1 MENEQLGGLKFRN
14 RIAGMSR
21 TIPIYLQ
28 SEGEEY
34 GMNQDIY
41 VALMGYKKSK
51 PSLFQSMMTTG
62 NFTLEGSSSY
72 SSRKVVICVPS
83 LESTLNSFIPLS
95 FMEVKKSEEPES
107 ILGIKRKPGER
118 GPGRKDFTFDRTPSA
133 VSRALTA
140 KLIAVI
146 EESLELYNNQNNKRK
161 IIEASLKTIA
171 KEYHSVEEKDSDNA
185 IINSAK
191 KYLQG
196 LAIFGG
202 KFTTTQATID
212 TILTSLVASGIPN
225 NAIASSLGVSRKRV
239 AKAKYRR
246 VGQHKGG

>member
-1 MENEQLGGLKFRN
+1 
-14 RIAGMSR
+14 MSR

-140 KLIAVI
+140 NFFLFYPLAYCIRQCESKHQPKLI
-146 EESLELYNNQNNKRK
+146 L
-161 IIEASLKTIA
+161 
-171 KEYHSVEEKDSDNA
+171 
-185 IINSAK
+185 
-191 KYLQG
+191 
-196 LAIFGG
+196 
-202 KFTTTQATID
+202 FT
-212 TILTSLVASGIPN
+212 SFCFIPSTLN
-225 NAIASSLGVSRKRV
+225 
-239 AKAKYRR
+239 
-246 VGQHKGG
+246 